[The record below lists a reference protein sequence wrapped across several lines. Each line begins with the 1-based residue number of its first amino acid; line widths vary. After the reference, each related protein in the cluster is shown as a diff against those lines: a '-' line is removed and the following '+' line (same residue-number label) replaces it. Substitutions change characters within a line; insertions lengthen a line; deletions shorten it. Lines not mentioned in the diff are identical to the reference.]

1 VSDHPKSSA
10 AHGVMVDRALAARPP
25 ARVRRCA
32 GALAT
37 VAAGWWLGACG
48 DAPAPEPPP
57 PTADSA
63 PRVVVPLDSPPPLT
77 PSTWDPALGA
87 LLLLPV
93 PTDAPSADGR
103 TLVLSPLLPLEADGS
118 DTTGV
123 RERIGRTAFSLF
135 DRSGARGDAW
145 LDGASLAPAVD
156 DAGCASWPR
165 GVLRPAGDSAS
176 GVAVMPSWL
185 VALPAGRASAVSFD
199 SIEALPTRDSATLA
213 AGLARLASSVAED
226 SGSVFRGLPMT
237 VVRAYRT
244 RDVAPTIVVADLVR
258 RVPQEDQPLAE
269 HLVLVV
275 EQPSAA
281 VGTWRVAWF
290 ERLAGHE
297 EEIATVAPLALLR
310 VGPTGRLS
318 LLLGLESG
326 TMPDV
331 RLLER
336 GAARWTERWRAVLP
350 EC

>member
-1 VSDHPKSSA
+1 
-10 AHGVMVDRALAARPP
+10 
-25 ARVRRCA
+25 
-32 GALAT
+32 
-37 VAAGWWLGACG
+37 
-48 DAPAPEPPP
+48 
-57 PTADSA
+57 
-63 PRVVVPLDSPPPLT
+63 VVVPLDSPPPLT

-87 LLLLPV
+87 VLLLPV

-145 LDGASLAPAVD
+145 LDGASLTPAVD

-165 GVLRPAGDSAS
+165 SVLRPAGDSTS
-176 GVAVMPSWL
+176 GVAAMPSWL

-199 SIEALPTRDSATLA
+199 SIETLPTRDSATLA

-237 VVRAYRT
+237 VVRAYRS

-290 ERLAGHE
+290 ERLAGRE
-297 EEIATVAPLALLR
+297 EEIAAVAPLALLR

-318 LLLGLESG
+318 LLLGQESG

-336 GAARWTERWRAVLP
+336 GASRWTERWRAVLP